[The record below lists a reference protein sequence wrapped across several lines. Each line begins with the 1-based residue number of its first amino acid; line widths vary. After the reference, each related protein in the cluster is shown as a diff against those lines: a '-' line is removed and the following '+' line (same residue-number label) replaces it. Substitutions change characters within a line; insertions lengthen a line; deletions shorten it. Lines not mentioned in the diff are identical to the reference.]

1 MLEQKT
7 LMDETLEIET
17 WNREPESDLNFSS
30 PLSTTVEEVIG
41 GSVEEA
47 VQEEPVTEV
56 LGSSSPG
63 LEAMTEA
70 NSAPKLTRQFKCKEV
85 FMAHSGIM
93 MEREVFHV
101 LPTSALGYPNPEEY
115 ALGVTYGEAKPQGRM
130 MTGPNRKARRSAEKQ
145 KMKKI
150 NNKSK

>member
-17 WNREPESDLNFSS
+17 WNREPESDLRS
-30 PLSTTVEEVIG
+30 PLAITVEEVIG
-41 GSVEEA
+41 GSVEE
-47 VQEEPVTEV
+47 VLEEEPVTEV
-56 LGSSSPG
+56 LGTSSPG

-85 FMAHSGIM
+85 FMAQSGIM

-130 MTGPNRKARRSAEKQ
+130 MSGPNRKARRSAEKQ
-145 KMKKI
+145 QKMQK
-150 NNKSK
+150 NKSKVK